1 MTTHL
6 NGGRASLRVPTSVP
20 TTAPALTVRA
30 KAARRETVRVHLRNV
45 DEYVTL
51 YRDDYDRVVAEI
63 GTARWFL
70 NSFMQRSGN
79 LSRYVRAKSPK
90 TGHLVM
96 IARIIAQAPNRTAV
110 RYLDRDPL
118 NLRFENLDPDTVGG
132 SGGVKKRPKGTVN
145 VLEAREA
152 RLRAMD
158 GFAAFHLAKSL
169 GIPTGN

>member
-6 NGGRASLRVPTSVP
+6 NGGRASLRVPTSALS
-20 TTAPALTVRA
+20 TTPTVRA
-30 KAARRETVRVHLRNV
+30 KAAKRETIRVHLRNV
-45 DEYVTL
+45 DQYVTL

-79 LSRYVRAKSPK
+79 LSRYVRARSPK
-90 TGHLVM
+90 TGRLVM
-96 IARIIAQAPNRTAV
+96 IARIVAQAPNLTAV
-110 RYLDRDPL
+110 RYLDHNPL
-118 NLRFENLDPDTVGG
+118 NLVAGNLDPDTVGG

-152 RLRAMD
+152 RLRTMD
-158 GFAAFHLAKSL
+158 GFAAFHLSKRL